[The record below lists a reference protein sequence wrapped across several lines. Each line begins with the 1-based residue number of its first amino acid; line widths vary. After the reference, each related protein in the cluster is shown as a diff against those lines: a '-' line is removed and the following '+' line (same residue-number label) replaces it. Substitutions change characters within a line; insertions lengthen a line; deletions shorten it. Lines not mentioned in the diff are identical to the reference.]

1 MKMICVEPK
10 NDEELLKALKR
21 SFSSRSFLPLLKE
34 ELKCKIQCRRLSEG
48 EDEMKV
54 QFQEKKEYQLS
65 EEEIQKRERRI
76 LQNRRSANKRKVKQ
90 KQYEEELLA
99 RIRRLENEV
108 HRKEVEKKKLAHEK
122 NVLCLI
128 ISNHDC
134 RQDMNLGPSSG
145 KLVSLLKQTSP

>member
-54 QFQEKKEYQLS
+54 QFQEKKEYQVYFYSFLRTFRF
-65 EEEIQKRERRI
+65 EFCINTQELPELPPKICQNLYLRIKCIQKF
-76 LQNRRSANKRKVKQ
+76 
-90 KQYEEELLA
+90 
-99 RIRRLENEV
+99 
-108 HRKEVEKKKLAHEK
+108 
-122 NVLCLI
+122 
-128 ISNHDC
+128 
-134 RQDMNLGPSSG
+134 
-145 KLVSLLKQTSP
+145 

>member
-54 QFQEKKEYQLS
+54 QFQEKKEYQVYFNS
-65 EEEIQKRERRI
+65 FF
-76 LQNRRSANKRKVKQ
+76 
-90 KQYEEELLA
+90 
-99 RIRRLENEV
+99 
-108 HRKEVEKKKLAHEK
+108 K
-122 NVLCLI
+122 NI
-128 ISNHDC
+128 
-134 RQDMNLGPSSG
+134 
-145 KLVSLLKQTSP
+145 

>member
-1 MKMICVEPK
+1 MICVEPK